1 MSEDKKEIKW
11 EEVADVDTL
20 KLYLIQIF
28 GEDNL
33 YDELWQ
39 DAIPAMHEN
48 KKKLNLKKNKM
59 PDQPLCQL
67 KHKKRNK

>member
-1 MSEDKKEIKW
+1 MSEEKPQIEW
-11 EEVADVDTL
+11 SEVTDADTL

-28 GEDNL
+28 GEENL

-48 KKKLNLKKNKM
+48 RNKLNLKKNKM

-67 KHKKRNK
+67 KHRKQNN